1 MKPLIIS
8 LSGVRGI
15 VGENLTPDVLSK
27 LAASF
32 GIILHGG
39 KVVVATDS
47 RVSREMC
54 LDAVISGLISSGSE
68 VINLGI
74 SPTPSLQIM
83 IRELNAR
90 GGICITASHN
100 PPEWN
105 GLKFYNSEAI
115 LLSSNLAKKL
125 LSTTKA
131 IDDVAEKF
139 GCRCLRTKVGEIN
152 VVEGMKRA
160 GAVIGGEGNGGVIFP
175 SVHYGRDRRGP
186 ILEKLRS
193 SLLRITAEAKT
204 KKKASQIYGK
214 VVNLIQ
220 G

>member
-32 GIILHGG
+32 GTILHGG

-47 RVSREMC
+47 RISREMC

-74 SPTPSLQIM
+74 SPSPSLQIM
-83 IRELNAR
+83 IRELNAC

-105 GLKFYNSEAI
+105 GLKFYNSEAT

-125 LSTTKA
+125 LSTYESSRP
-131 IDDVAEKF
+131 V
-139 GCRCLRTKVGEIN
+139 RNEISNGSSKILPKGKN
-152 VVEGMKRA
+152 VV
-160 GAVIGGEGNGGVIFP
+160 FP
-175 SVHYGRDRRGP
+175 LWR
-186 ILEKLRS
+186 K
-193 SLLRITAEAKT
+193 
-204 KKKASQIYGK
+204 
-214 VVNLIQ
+214 
-220 G
+220 